1 MGAKSKVNIQK
12 RYINHYY
19 AVLAALFYALNV
31 PVAKILLKDINEVI
45 LAGLLYLGAGIGM
58 TGVVFFG
65 KKNVSEKEK
74 PFEKKDV
81 KYIFGMIVL
90 DIFAPIFLMTGLN
103 KALPEN
109 VSLLNNFE
117 IVVTS
122 LIAYFIFREKISKRL
137 ATGLFLVT
145 LSTIILSFQGIK
157 SFSFSEG
164 SLFVILACCCW
175 GLENNCT
182 RMLSQS
188 DPKKIVIIKGIG
200 SGLTA
205 FLIGVFLRYPLPSL
219 MTMIYSLC
227 LGFVSYGLSVYYYVK
242 AQRYLGASRTSAYYA
257 LTPFIGVILSLVL
270 FREMPTVN
278 FWIALVVMGIGIFF
292 TN

>member
-1 MGAKSKVNIQK
+1 MNNN
-12 RYINHYY
+12 R
-19 AVLAALFYALNV
+19 
-31 PVAKILLKDINEVI
+31 KILSVI
-45 LAGLLYLGAGIGM
+45 LALLAATFYAINTPFSKLLLDKIAPTFMASFLYLGAGIGVGIM
-58 TGVVFFG
+58 YLFHA
-65 KKNVSEKEK
+65 KSEDKFERLTKENLLYT
-74 PFEKKDV
+74 V
-81 KYIFGMIVL
+81 GMIVL
-90 DIFAPIFLMTGLN
+90 DILAPIFLMIGINTGSASN
-103 KALPEN
+103 A
-109 VSLLNNFE
+109 SLLGNFE
-117 IVVTS
+117 IVATAI
-122 LIAYFIFREKISKRL
+122 IALLVFKES
-137 ATGLFLVT
+137 VT
-145 LSTIILSFQGIK
+145 LRLWCAIVFITISSIVLSFEGTG
-157 SFSFSEG
+157 SFKFSIG
-164 SLFVILACCCW
+164 SLFVISATCCW

>member
-45 LAGLLYLGAGIGM
+45 LAGLLYLGAGMGM
-58 TGVVFFG
+58 TRVVFFG

-157 SFSFSEG
+157 SFFFFRR
-164 SLFVILACCCW
+164 LVICNI
-175 GLENNCT
+175 G
-182 RMLSQS
+182 ML
-188 DPKKIVIIKGIG
+188 
-200 SGLTA
+200 L
-205 FLIGVFLRYPLPSL
+205 
-219 MTMIYSLC
+219 
-227 LGFVSYGLSVYYYVK
+227 
-242 AQRYLGASRTSAYYA
+242 LGA
-257 LTPFIGVILSLVL
+257 
-270 FREMPTVN
+270 
-278 FWIALVVMGIGIFF
+278 
-292 TN
+292 